1 MIKNALCIRKEGI
14 KMKDVK
20 ISTEF
25 IRLGQLVKLLDLVDT
40 GGQVTVYLLSNEIL
54 VNGVDEKRRG
64 KKLYPNDVVTLD
76 GEEYRIC
83 S

>member
-1 MIKNALCIRKEGI
+1 MDIIKKISEVL
-14 KMKDVK
+14 MKDVK

>member
-1 MIKNALCIRKEGI
+1 
-14 KMKDVK
+14 MKDVK

-64 KKLYPNDVVTLD
+64 KQLYPNDVVTLD

>member
-1 MIKNALCIRKEGI
+1 
-14 KMKDVK
+14 MKDVK

-40 GGQVTVYLLSNEIL
+40 GGQVTVYLLSNKIL

>member
-1 MIKNALCIRKEGI
+1 
-14 KMKDVK
+14 MKDVK

-40 GGQVTVYLLSNEIL
+40 GGQVTVYLLSNEII

>member
-1 MIKNALCIRKEGI
+1 
-14 KMKDVK
+14 MKHVK

-25 IRLGQLVKLLDLVDT
+25 IRLGQLVKLLDLLDT

>member
-1 MIKNALCIRKEGI
+1 
-14 KMKDVK
+14 MKDVK

-54 VNGVDEKRRG
+54 VNGVDEKCRG

>member
-1 MIKNALCIRKEGI
+1 
-14 KMKDVK
+14 MKDVK

-54 VNGVDEKRRG
+54 VNGVDEKHRG

>member
-1 MIKNALCIRKEGI
+1 
-14 KMKDVK
+14 MKDVK

-83 S
+83 F

>member
-1 MIKNALCIRKEGI
+1 MCIR
-14 KMKDVK
+14 D
-20 ISTEF
+20 
-25 IRLGQLVKLLDLVDT
+25 RVDT

>member
-1 MIKNALCIRKEGI
+1 MKD
-14 KMKDVK
+14 MKDVK

>member
-1 MIKNALCIRKEGI
+1 
-14 KMKDVK
+14 MKDVK

-40 GGQVTVYLLSNEIL
+40 GGHVTVYLLSNEIL

>member
-1 MIKNALCIRKEGI
+1 
-14 KMKDVK
+14 MKDVK

-40 GGQVTVYLLSNEIL
+40 GGQVTVYLISNEIL

>member
-1 MIKNALCIRKEGI
+1 
-14 KMKDVK
+14 MKDVK

-25 IRLGQLVKLLDLVDT
+25 IRLDQLVKLLDLVDT

>member
-1 MIKNALCIRKEGI
+1 
-14 KMKDVK
+14 MKDAK

>member
-1 MIKNALCIRKEGI
+1 
-14 KMKDVK
+14 MKDVK

-54 VNGVDEKRRG
+54 VKGVDEKRRG

>member
-1 MIKNALCIRKEGI
+1 
-14 KMKDVK
+14 MKDVK

-64 KKLYPNDVVTLD
+64 KKLYPNDVITLD

>member
-1 MIKNALCIRKEGI
+1 
-14 KMKDVK
+14 MKDVK

>member
-1 MIKNALCIRKEGI
+1 
-14 KMKDVK
+14 MKDVK

-54 VNGVDEKRRG
+54 VHGVDEKRRG

>member
-1 MIKNALCIRKEGI
+1 
-14 KMKDVK
+14 MKDVK

-54 VNGVDEKRRG
+54 VNGVDENRRG

>member
-1 MIKNALCIRKEGI
+1 
-14 KMKDVK
+14 MKDVK

-76 GEEYRIC
+76 GEDYRIC

>member
-1 MIKNALCIRKEGI
+1 
-14 KMKDVK
+14 MKDVK

-25 IRLGQLVKLLDLVDT
+25 IRLGQLVKLSDLVDT

>member
-1 MIKNALCIRKEGI
+1 
-14 KMKDVK
+14 MKDVK

-40 GGQVTVYLLSNEIL
+40 GGQVTAYLLSNEIL

>member
-1 MIKNALCIRKEGI
+1 
-14 KMKDVK
+14 MKDVK

-25 IRLGQLVKLLDLVDT
+25 IRLGQFVKLLDLVDT

>member
-1 MIKNALCIRKEGI
+1 
-14 KMKDVK
+14 MKDVK

-64 KKLYPNDVVTLD
+64 KKLYQNDVVTLD

>member
-1 MIKNALCIRKEGI
+1 
-14 KMKDVK
+14 MKDVK

-64 KKLYPNDVVTLD
+64 KKLYPNDVGTLD

>member
-1 MIKNALCIRKEGI
+1 
-14 KMKDVK
+14 MKDVK

-64 KKLYPNDVVTLD
+64 KKLYSNDVVTLD

>member
-1 MIKNALCIRKEGI
+1 
-14 KMKDVK
+14 MKDVK

-83 S
+83 

>member
-1 MIKNALCIRKEGI
+1 
-14 KMKDVK
+14 MKDVK

-64 KKLYPNDVVTLD
+64 KSFIRMML
-76 GEEYRIC
+76 
-83 S
+83 

>member
-1 MIKNALCIRKEGI
+1 MKKISEVL
-14 KMKDVK
+14 MKDVK

>member
-1 MIKNALCIRKEGI
+1 
-14 KMKDVK
+14 MKDVK

-64 KKLYPNDVVTLD
+64 KKLYPKDVVTLD

>member
-1 MIKNALCIRKEGI
+1 MIKNVLCIRKEGI

>member
-1 MIKNALCIRKEGI
+1 
-14 KMKDVK
+14 MKDVK

-54 VNGVDEKRRG
+54 VNGVDEKRCG

>member
-1 MIKNALCIRKEGI
+1 
-14 KMKDVK
+14 MKDVK

-76 GEEYRIC
+76 GEEHRIC

>member
-1 MIKNALCIRKEGI
+1 
-14 KMKDVK
+14 MKDVK

-25 IRLGQLVKLLDLVDT
+25 IRLGQIVKLLDLVDT

>member
-1 MIKNALCIRKEGI
+1 
-14 KMKDVK
+14 MKDVK

-54 VNGVDEKRRG
+54 VNGIDEKRRG

>member
-1 MIKNALCIRKEGI
+1 
-14 KMKDVK
+14 MKYVK

>member
-1 MIKNALCIRKEGI
+1 
-14 KMKDVK
+14 MKDVK

-40 GGQVTVYLLSNEIL
+40 SGQVTVYLLSNEIL

>member
-1 MIKNALCIRKEGI
+1 
-14 KMKDVK
+14 MKDVK

-64 KKLYPNDVVTLD
+64 KKALS
-76 GEEYRIC
+76 E
-83 S
+83 

>member
-1 MIKNALCIRKEGI
+1 
-14 KMKDVK
+14 MKDVK

-40 GGQVTVYLLSNEIL
+40 GGQVTVYLFSNEIL

>member
-1 MIKNALCIRKEGI
+1 
-14 KMKDVK
+14 MKDVK

-25 IRLGQLVKLLDLVDT
+25 IRLGQL
-40 GGQVTVYLLSNEIL
+40 VYLLSNEIL